1 MMPLLIELRAS
12 PTQDVTNQLKVFA
25 LGTKVSR
32 RIERWYASTTQ
43 VTWVEQ
49 AVRYVN
55 LTQSPLLCTFLSF
68 EQIYFKLKAVV
79 VKAISSDRKSWPSSA
94 TSAVPCHLWTRQIC
108 ISAGGKVPLN
118 KLVCHV

>member
-32 RIERWYASTTQ
+32 RMERWNASTTQ

-49 AVRYVN
+49 AVSYVN
-55 LTQSPLLCTFLSF
+55 LTQSPFFMHLLIL
-68 EQIYFKLKAVV
+68 
-79 VKAISSDRKSWPSSA
+79 
-94 TSAVPCHLWTRQIC
+94 
-108 ISAGGKVPLN
+108 
-118 KLVCHV
+118 